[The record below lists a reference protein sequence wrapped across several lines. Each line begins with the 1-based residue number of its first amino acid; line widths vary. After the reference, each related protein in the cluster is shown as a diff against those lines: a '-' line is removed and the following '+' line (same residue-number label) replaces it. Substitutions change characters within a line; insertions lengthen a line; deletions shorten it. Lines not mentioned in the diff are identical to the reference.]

1 MSYVRITVN
10 GKKLQ
15 DGELG
20 EWTQRQPEF
29 VKDMIKPGVE
39 PQAYVK
45 AMMVVMVD
53 GLMQE
58 KSVDIDV
65 KTSNGRWTMAVKT
78 K

>member
-10 GKKLQ
+10 GKRLH

-20 EWTQRQPEF
+20 EWTQREPAF

-45 AMMVVMVD
+45 AMVVVLTD
-53 GLMQE
+53 ALLLNQ
-58 KSVDIDV
+58 SVNIEV
-65 KTSNGRWTMAVKT
+65 TTNQAHWEMKVKT